1 MVDDNKDIITI
12 RDEIGDE
19 RDLIVEALFDM
30 EEESYALLKD
40 VNDTFLMRIDYE
52 GDEQIL
58 VPIEDAEIRDSILE
72 AYEIALDAT
81 PGDNEDF

>member
-1 MVDDNKDIITI
+1 MDDNKDIITI